1 MSKKLNI
8 DPINNWIK
16 KDNDP
21 LIISGPCSAETY
33 DQLFKTCKE
42 LKSHGIN
49 LMRAGVWKPR
59 TRPGTF
65 EGNGEEALKWI
76 SDIKKELDVQFA
88 VEVANTNHID
98 LSLKYGIDILWIGA
112 RTTVNPFSVQEIAD
126 AVKGTDTPILVKNPI
141 NPDLSLWM
149 GALERIN
156 KAGINKL
163 GAIHRGFSMT
173 GSSKYRYVPLWK
185 IAIDLKSN
193 LPNLPVI
200 CDPSHICGNRDMIF
214 ETSQK
219 ALDLGYDGLII
230 ESHIDPDNAWSDA
243 KQQVTP
249 KVLSKMKSDLKVK
262 SSNEDDKSYKHLL
275 NEIRE
280 SIDEVDKEIVDV
292 IAKRIGLVEKIGEFK
307 KETDL
312 TTFQV
317 DRWNEIFKSRL
328 DWAIEKGLDKDFMED
343 LYKVIHLGS
352 INVQNKIINRKKAN
366 FKI

>member
-8 DPINNWIK
+8 EPINSWIK
-16 KDNDP
+16 NDSDP
-21 LIISGPCSAETY
+21 LIISGPCSAESY
-33 DQLFKTCKE
+33 DQLRETCTQ

-65 EGNGEEALKWI
+65 EGNGEDALRWI
-76 SDIKKELDVQFA
+76 ADIKKELDVQFT
-88 VEVANTNHID
+88 VEVANTSHIE
-98 LSLKYGIDILWIGA
+98 LALKYGIDILWIGA

-126 AVKGTDTPILVKNPI
+126 AIKGTDTPVLIKNPI

-156 KAGINKL
+156 KAGISKI

-173 GSSKYRYVPLWK
+173 GKSKYRYVPMWK
-185 IAIDLKSN
+185 IAIDLMSN
-193 LPNLPVI
+193 MPELPVI
-200 CDPSHICGNRDMIF
+200 CDPSHICGNREMIF

-249 KVLSKMKSDLKVK
+249 SRLIEIMKELKIRKQNNLEEEYKEKLDKYRSQIDVFDQNILEIISKRMKI
-262 SSNEDDKSYKHLL
+262 SNEIGSLKKSKNVAVLQNKRWKQVL
-275 NEIRE
+275 EKMVIEGNEMDLSSEFTRKIFKAIHQE
-280 SIDEVDKEIVDV
+280 SINHQE
-292 IAKRIGLVEKIGEFK
+292 
-307 KETDL
+307 
-312 TTFQV
+312 
-317 DRWNEIFKSRL
+317 
-328 DWAIEKGLDKDFMED
+328 
-343 LYKVIHLGS
+343 
-352 INVQNKIINRKKAN
+352 KIINS
-366 FKI
+366 

>member
-8 DPINNWIK
+8 DPINNWISNE
-16 KDNDP
+16 NDP

-33 DQLFKTCKE
+33 DQLYKTCKQ

-76 SDIKKELDVQFA
+76 SEIKEELDVQFA

-126 AVKGTDTPILVKNPI
+126 SVKGTDTPILVKNPI

-156 KAGINKL
+156 KAGIKKL
-163 GAIHRGFSMT
+163 GAIHRGFSIT
-173 GSSKYRYVPLWK
+173 GNSKYRYVPLWK

-249 KVLSKMKSDLKVK
+249 EVLSKMKTDLKVK
-262 SSNEDDKSYKHLL
+262 NSNEEDKSYNHLL

-280 SIDEVDKEIVDV
+280 NIDEVDKEIID
-292 IAKRIGLVEKIGEFK
+292 IISKRINLVEKIGEFK
-307 KETDL
+307 KEQDL

-328 DWAIEKGLDKDFMED
+328 KWAMDKGLDKDFIED

>member
-1 MSKKLNI
+1 
-8 DPINNWIK
+8 
-16 KDNDP
+16 
-21 LIISGPCSAETY
+21 
-33 DQLFKTCKE
+33 
-42 LKSHGIN
+42 
-49 LMRAGVWKPR
+49 
-59 TRPGTF
+59 
-65 EGNGEEALKWI
+65 
-76 SDIKKELDVQFA
+76 
-88 VEVANTNHID
+88 
-98 LSLKYGIDILWIGA
+98 
-112 RTTVNPFSVQEIAD
+112 
-126 AVKGTDTPILVKNPI
+126 
-141 NPDLSLWM
+141 
-149 GALERIN
+149 
-156 KAGINKL
+156 
-163 GAIHRGFSMT
+163 
-173 GSSKYRYVPLWK
+173 
-185 IAIDLKSN
+185 
-193 LPNLPVI
+193 
-200 CDPSHICGNRDMIF
+200 MIF

-249 KVLSKMKSDLKVK
+249 EVLSKMKSDLKVK

-280 SIDEVDKEIVDV
+280 SIDEVDKEIVDI

-328 DWAIEKGLDKDFMED
+328 DWAIEKGLDKDFIED

>member
-1 MSKKLNI
+1 MTKKLNI
-8 DPINNWIK
+8 DPINTWIN
-16 KDNDP
+16 NDSNP
-21 LIISGPCSAETY
+21 LIISGPCSAETF
-33 DQLFKTCKE
+33 DQLYETCKQ

-49 LMRAGVWKPR
+49 IMRAGVWKPR

-76 SDIKKELDVQFA
+76 SDIKKELDVQFT

-98 LSLKYGIDILWIGA
+98 LALKYGIDILWIGA

-126 AVKGTDTPILVKNPI
+126 AIKGTETPVLVKNPI

-156 KAGINKL
+156 KVGIKKM

-173 GSSKYRYVPLWK
+173 GNSKYRYVPLWN

-193 LPNLPVI
+193 IPNLPVI

-230 ESHIDPDNAWSDA
+230 ESHIDPDKAWSDA
-243 KQQVTP
+243 KQQITP
-249 KVLSKMKSDLKVK
+249 DTLSKMKKDLKIK
-262 SSNEDDKSYKHLL
+262 NNKEKDKSYQHLL

-280 SIDEVDKEIVDV
+280 NIDNVDKEIID
-292 IAKRIGLVEKIGEFK
+292 IISKRINLIEKIGEFK
-307 KETDL
+307 KEQDI

-317 DRWNEIFKSRL
+317 DRWNEIFKSRIE
-328 DWAIEKGLDKDFMED
+328 WALEKGLEKDFIED

>member
-8 DPINNWIK
+8 DPINTWIK
-16 KDNDP
+16 NDSDP

-33 DQLFKTCKE
+33 DQLRETCKQ
-42 LKSHGIN
+42 LKSHRIN

-65 EGNGEEALKWI
+65 EGNGEDALKWI
-76 SDIKKELDVQFA
+76 ADIKEELGVQFT
-88 VEVANTNHID
+88 VEVANTSHIE
-98 LSLKYGIDILWIGA
+98 LALKYGIDILWIGA

-126 AVKGTDTPILVKNPI
+126 AIKGTDTPVLIKNPI

-156 KAGINKL
+156 TAGITKM

-173 GSSKYRYVPLWK
+173 GKSKYRYVPMWK

-193 LPNLPVI
+193 MPNLPVI

-249 KVLSKMKSDLKVK
+249 DVLSKIKSDLKVK
-262 SSNEDDKSYKHLL
+262 TKKEDDKSYKHLL
-275 NEIRE
+275 DEIRE
-280 SIDEVDKEIVDV
+280 GIDDVDKEIVD
-292 IAKRIGLVEKIGEFK
+292 IISKRIELVKKIGEFK
-307 KETDL
+307 KEQDL

-317 DRWNEIFKSRL
+317 DRWNEVFKSRI
-328 DWAIEKGLDKDFMED
+328 DWAIEKGLEKDFIED

-352 INVQNKIINRKKAN
+352 INVQNKIINKKKAN
-366 FKI
+366 SKI

>member
-1 MSKKLNI
+1 
-8 DPINNWIK
+8 
-16 KDNDP
+16 
-21 LIISGPCSAETY
+21 
-33 DQLFKTCKE
+33 
-42 LKSHGIN
+42 
-49 LMRAGVWKPR
+49 
-59 TRPGTF
+59 
-65 EGNGEEALKWI
+65 
-76 SDIKKELDVQFA
+76 
-88 VEVANTNHID
+88 
-98 LSLKYGIDILWIGA
+98 
-112 RTTVNPFSVQEIAD
+112 
-126 AVKGTDTPILVKNPI
+126 
-141 NPDLSLWM
+141 
-149 GALERIN
+149 
-156 KAGINKL
+156 
-163 GAIHRGFSMT
+163 
-173 GSSKYRYVPLWK
+173 
-185 IAIDLKSN
+185 
-193 LPNLPVI
+193 
-200 CDPSHICGNRDMIF
+200 MIF

-262 SSNEDDKSYKHLL
+262 SSNKDDKSYKHLL

>member
-8 DPINNWIK
+8 DPINTWIK
-16 KDNDP
+16 NDSDP

-33 DQLFKTCKE
+33 GQLRETCKQ

-65 EGNGEEALKWI
+65 EGNGEDALKWI
-76 SDIKKELDVQFA
+76 ADIKEELGVQFT
-88 VEVANTNHID
+88 VEVANTSHIE
-98 LSLKYGIDILWIGA
+98 LALKYGIDILWIGA

-126 AVKGTDTPILVKNPI
+126 AIKGTDTPVLIKNPI

-156 KAGINKL
+156 TAGITKM

-173 GSSKYRYVPLWK
+173 GKSKYRYVPMWK

-193 LPNLPVI
+193 MPNLPVI

-249 KVLSKMKSDLKVK
+249 DVLSKIKSDLKVK
-262 SSNEDDKSYKHLL
+262 TKKEDDKSYKHLL
-275 NEIRE
+275 DEIRE
-280 SIDEVDKEIVDV
+280 GIDDVDKEIVD
-292 IAKRIGLVEKIGEFK
+292 IISKRIELVKKIGEFK
-307 KETDL
+307 KEQDL

-317 DRWNEIFKSRL
+317 DRWNEVFKSRI
-328 DWAIEKGLDKDFMED
+328 DWAIEKGLEKDFIED

-352 INVQNKIINRKKAN
+352 INVQNKIINKKKAN
-366 FKI
+366 SKI

>member
-1 MSKKLNI
+1 
-8 DPINNWIK
+8 
-16 KDNDP
+16 
-21 LIISGPCSAETY
+21 
-33 DQLFKTCKE
+33 
-42 LKSHGIN
+42 
-49 LMRAGVWKPR
+49 
-59 TRPGTF
+59 
-65 EGNGEEALKWI
+65 
-76 SDIKKELDVQFA
+76 
-88 VEVANTNHID
+88 
-98 LSLKYGIDILWIGA
+98 
-112 RTTVNPFSVQEIAD
+112 
-126 AVKGTDTPILVKNPI
+126 
-141 NPDLSLWM
+141 
-149 GALERIN
+149 
-156 KAGINKL
+156 
-163 GAIHRGFSMT
+163 
-173 GSSKYRYVPLWK
+173 
-185 IAIDLKSN
+185 
-193 LPNLPVI
+193 
-200 CDPSHICGNRDMIF
+200 MIF

-249 KVLSKMKSDLKVK
+249 EVLSKMKSDLKVK
-262 SSNEDDKSYKHLL
+262 SSNEDDKSYNHLL

-280 SIDEVDKEIVDV
+280 SIDEVDKEIVDI

-328 DWAIEKGLDKDFMED
+328 DWAIEKGLDKDFIED

>member
-1 MSKKLNI
+1 
-8 DPINNWIK
+8 
-16 KDNDP
+16 
-21 LIISGPCSAETY
+21 
-33 DQLFKTCKE
+33 
-42 LKSHGIN
+42 
-49 LMRAGVWKPR
+49 MRAGVWKPR

-65 EGNGEEALKWI
+65 EGNGEDALKWI
-76 SDIKKELDVQFA
+76 ADIKEELGVQFT
-88 VEVANTNHID
+88 VEVANTSHIE
-98 LSLKYGIDILWIGA
+98 LALKYGIDILWIGA

-126 AVKGTDTPILVKNPI
+126 AIKGTDTPVLIKNPI

-156 KAGINKL
+156 TAGITKM

-173 GSSKYRYVPLWK
+173 GKSKYRYVPMWK

-193 LPNLPVI
+193 MPNLPVI

-230 ESHIDPDNAWSDA
+230 ESHIDPENAWSDA

-249 KVLSKMKSDLKVK
+249 DVLSKIKSDLKVK
-262 SSNEDDKSYKHLL
+262 TKKEDDKSYKHLL
-275 NEIRE
+275 DEIRE
-280 SIDEVDKEIVDV
+280 GIDDVDKEIVD
-292 IAKRIGLVEKIGEFK
+292 IISKRIELVKKIGEFK
-307 KETDL
+307 KEQDL

-317 DRWNEIFKSRL
+317 DRWNEVFKSRI
-328 DWAIEKGLDKDFMED
+328 DWAIEKGLEKDFIED

-352 INVQNKIINRKKAN
+352 INVQNKIINKKKAN
-366 FKI
+366 SKI

>member
-1 MSKKLNI
+1 MSKKFNI
-8 DPINNWIK
+8 EPINNWIK
-16 KDNDP
+16 IKNQP
-21 LIISGPCSAETY
+21 LIISGPCSAETFE
-33 DQLFKTCKE
+33 QLYQTCKE
-42 LKSHGIN
+42 LKSHGIS
-49 LMRAGVWKPR
+49 LFRAGVWKPR

-76 SDIKKELDVQFA
+76 SDIKKELDIQFA
-88 VEVANTNHID
+88 VEVANTNHVE

-112 RTTVNPFSVQEIAD
+112 RTTVNPFSVQEIAESL
-126 AVKGTDTPILVKNPI
+126 KGIDLPMFVKNPI

-156 KAGINKL
+156 KVGINKL
-163 GAIHRGFSMT
+163 GAIHRGFSIT
-173 GSSKYRYVPLWK
+173 GSSKYRYTPMWK

-193 LPNLPVI
+193 HPNLPLI
-200 CDPSHICGNRDMIF
+200 CDPSHICGNREMIF

-230 ESHIDPDNAWSDA
+230 ESHIDPDNAWSDS
-243 KQQVTP
+243 KQQITP
-249 KVLSKMKSDLKVK
+249 SYLSEIKKNLKVK
-262 SSNEDDKSYKHLL
+262 TSHEEDKSYKHLL
-275 NEIRE
+275 DEIRE
-280 SIDEVDKEIVDV
+280 GIDDVDKELIEV
-292 IAKRIGLVEKIGEFK
+292 IAKRINLVEKIGEFK
-307 KETDL
+307 KEQDL

-317 DRWNEIFKSRL
+317 DRWNEIFKSRIKWAL
-328 DWAIEKGLDKDFMED
+328 DKGLDKDFIED

>member
-8 DPINNWIK
+8 DPINTWIK
-16 KDNDP
+16 NDSDP

-33 DQLFKTCKE
+33 DQLRETCKQ
-42 LKSHGIN
+42 LKFHGIN

-65 EGNGEEALKWI
+65 EGNGEDALKWI
-76 SDIKKELDVQFA
+76 ADIKEELGVQFT
-88 VEVANTNHID
+88 VEVANTSHIE
-98 LSLKYGIDILWIGA
+98 LALKYGIDILWIGA

-126 AVKGTDTPILVKNPI
+126 AIKGTDTPVLIKNPI

-149 GALERIN
+149 GALERVN
-156 KAGINKL
+156 TAGITKM

-173 GSSKYRYVPLWK
+173 GKSKYRYVPMWK

-193 LPNLPVI
+193 MPNLPVI

-249 KVLSKMKSDLKVK
+249 DVLSKIKSDLKVK
-262 SSNEDDKSYKHLL
+262 TKKEDDKSYKHLL
-275 NEIRE
+275 DEIRE
-280 SIDEVDKEIVDV
+280 GIDDVDKEIVD
-292 IAKRIGLVEKIGEFK
+292 IISKRIELVKKIGEFK
-307 KETDL
+307 KEQDL

-317 DRWNEIFKSRL
+317 DRWNEVFKSRI
-328 DWAIEKGLDKDFMED
+328 DWAIEKGLEKDFIED

-352 INVQNKIINRKKAN
+352 INVQNKIINKKKAN
-366 FKI
+366 SQI

>member
-1 MSKKLNI
+1 
-8 DPINNWIK
+8 
-16 KDNDP
+16 
-21 LIISGPCSAETY
+21 
-33 DQLFKTCKE
+33 
-42 LKSHGIN
+42 
-49 LMRAGVWKPR
+49 
-59 TRPGTF
+59 
-65 EGNGEEALKWI
+65 
-76 SDIKKELDVQFA
+76 
-88 VEVANTNHID
+88 
-98 LSLKYGIDILWIGA
+98 
-112 RTTVNPFSVQEIAD
+112 
-126 AVKGTDTPILVKNPI
+126 
-141 NPDLSLWM
+141 
-149 GALERIN
+149 
-156 KAGINKL
+156 
-163 GAIHRGFSMT
+163 
-173 GSSKYRYVPLWK
+173 
-185 IAIDLKSN
+185 
-193 LPNLPVI
+193 
-200 CDPSHICGNRDMIF
+200 MIF

-249 KVLSKMKSDLKVK
+249 EVLSKMKSDLKVK
-262 SSNEDDKSYKHLL
+262 SSKEDDNSYKHLL

-328 DWAIEKGLDKDFMED
+328 DWAIEKGLDKDFIED

>member
-8 DPINNWIK
+8 DPINTWIK
-16 KDNDP
+16 NDSDP

-33 DQLFKTCKE
+33 DQLRETCKK

-65 EGNGEEALKWI
+65 EGNGEDALKWI
-76 SDIKKELDVQFA
+76 ADIKEELGVQFT
-88 VEVANTNHID
+88 VEVANTSHIE
-98 LSLKYGIDILWIGA
+98 LALKYGIDILWIGA

-126 AVKGTDTPILVKNPI
+126 AIKGTDTPVLIKNPI

-156 KAGINKL
+156 TAGITKM

-173 GSSKYRYVPLWK
+173 GKSKYRYIPMWK

-193 LPNLPVI
+193 MPNLPVI
-200 CDPSHICGNRDMIF
+200 CDPSHICGNRDIIF

-230 ESHIDPDNAWSDA
+230 ESHIDPDNAWSDV

-249 KVLSKMKSDLKVK
+249 DVLSKIKSDLKVK
-262 SSNEDDKSYKHLL
+262 TKKEDDKSYKHLL
-275 NEIRE
+275 DEIRE
-280 SIDEVDKEIVDV
+280 GIDDVDKEIVD
-292 IAKRIGLVEKIGEFK
+292 IISKRIELVKKIGEFK
-307 KETDL
+307 KEQDL

-317 DRWNEIFKSRL
+317 DRWNEVFKSRI
-328 DWAIEKGLDKDFMED
+328 DWAIEKGLEKDFIED

-352 INVQNKIINRKKAN
+352 INVQNKIINKKKAN
-366 FKI
+366 SKI